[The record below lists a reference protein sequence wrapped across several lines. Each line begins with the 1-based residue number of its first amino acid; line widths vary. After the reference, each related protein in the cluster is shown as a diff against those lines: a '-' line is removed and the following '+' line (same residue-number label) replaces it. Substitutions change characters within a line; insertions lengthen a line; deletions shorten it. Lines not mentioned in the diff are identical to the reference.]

1 MSERGFVRTRVPRA
15 AKPGEVIRV
24 RMLIVH
30 PMEGIERDAAGN
42 VLARPYNFIYR
53 CAVYF
58 NGRPVLTITPTQ
70 SVSANPYFSFPLR
83 VTAAG
88 TLRVVFEDSAG
99 QQYEDSKRIE
109 LA

>member
-1 MSERGFVRTRVPRA
+1 MSERGFVRMRLPRTA
-15 AKPGEVIRV
+15 SLGEVIRV
-24 RMLIVH
+24 RTLVVH

-42 VLARPYNFIYR
+42 VLARSYNFIYR
-53 CAVYF
+53 CAVFF
-58 NGRPVLTITPTQ
+58 NGKQVLTITPTQ

-99 QQYEDSKRIE
+99 HQYEDSKRIE
-109 LA
+109 LS